1 MKYAIVKVSN
11 GSYSIA
17 SEGWT
22 DKEKA
27 IVDFLDKAKTL
38 HNAKDVQTACVMI
51 VDENLDVVEGYREFI
66 SHIPVTQYVAITD
79 VDAVAESGV
88 TYYVLINNA
97 YVADTGVSVG
107 DRVYGKYIIAE

>member
-38 HNAKDVQTACVMI
+38 HNASDVQTACVMI
-51 VDENLDVVEGYREFI
+51 VDENLDNVEGYKEYI
-66 SHIPVTQYVAITD
+66 NHIPVTQYVEITD

-97 YVADTGVSVG
+97 YVEDTGVSVG
-107 DRVYGKYIIAE
+107 DRVYGKYVIAE

>member
-38 HNAKDVQTACVMI
+38 HNASDVQTACVMI
-51 VDENLDVVEGYREFI
+51 VDENLDVVEGYKE
-66 SHIPVTQYVAITD
+66 Y
-79 VDAVAESGV
+79 
-88 TYYVLINNA
+88 INHLPTPEPEPEA
-97 YVADTGVSVG
+97 
-107 DRVYGKYIIAE
+107 

>member
-1 MKYAIVKVSN
+1 MVYAVVKVSN

-38 HNAKDVQTACVMI
+38 HNASDVQTACVMI
-51 VDENLDVVEGYREFI
+51 VDENLDIVEGYKEYI
-66 SHIPVTQYVAITD
+66 NHLPTPEPEIT
-79 VDAVAESGV
+79 E
-88 TYYVLINNA
+88 
-97 YVADTGVSVG
+97 
-107 DRVYGKYIIAE
+107 